1 MPWPAGWAMGR
12 RCRHDEVQTAPKGVK
27 RCTSMIASNVLPESL
42 ADPATSALT
51 AGRKLRW
58 WRDLHSFR
66 WCRSPIE
73 DLRMMWSAQMCL
85 AFKWLHAG
93 SWNAAAGSDE
103 RRAHKGE
110 QHAIRSGVRGR
121 PICAAQNDAQ

>member
-1 MPWPAGWAMGR
+1 MVSDG
-12 RCRHDEVQTAPKGVK
+12 
-27 RCTSMIASNVLPESL
+27 CTNMIASDVLPESL

-66 WCRSPIE
+66 RCRLPI
-73 DLRMMWSAQMCL
+73 DNLRMAWSAQMCL
-85 AFKWLHAG
+85 ALSKGLHDG
-93 SWNAAAGSDE
+93 FWNAAAGSDE

-110 QHAIRSGVRGR
+110 KHAIRSQIIGGQRPSCLCCSGR
-121 PICAAQNDAQ
+121 CAVESYARCHDHDAAS